1 MAKKLYR
8 SSAYNENEDEWTTT
22 HYQYPRHRD
31 FLIFFLG
38 WLSKILAIFVGPYGA
53 RMFKSIFKRKSI
65 LPLLL
70 IPVLFLGAC
79 SAFPKE
85 EDPEYSIVG
94 TWGMVSGLYKNAN
107 GTSVLYDR
115 LHEGMYY
122 SRYEFRENGTL
133 IQTQYLDI
141 ELYGTYEYDEPNSK
155 LIFGWE
161 PFDLMYDASVFFA
174 SANEMTITIESPLG
188 SLTQDFIRIEDQ

>member
-1 MAKKLYR
+1 
-8 SSAYNENEDEWTTT
+8 
-22 HYQYPRHRD
+22 
-31 FLIFFLG
+31 
-38 WLSKILAIFVGPYGA
+38 
-53 RMFKSIFKRKSI
+53 MFKSIFKRKAI

-79 SAFPKE
+79 SAFPKGE
-85 EDPEYSIVG
+85 EPEYSIVG
-94 TWGMVSGLYKNAN
+94 TWGMVSGLYKNVN

-122 SRYEFRENGTL
+122 SRYEFREDGTL
-133 IQTQYLDI
+133 IQTQYLGI
-141 ELYGTYEYDEPNSK
+141 ELYGRYEYDEPNSK

-174 SANEMTITIESPLG
+174 SADEMTITIEGPLG

>member
-1 MAKKLYR
+1 MFNGTIKKKV
-8 SSAYNENEDEWTTT
+8 
-22 HYQYPRHRD
+22 
-31 FLIFFLG
+31 I
-38 WLSKILAIFVGPYGA
+38 
-53 RMFKSIFKRKSI
+53 
-65 LPLLL
+65 LLL
-70 IPVLFLGAC
+70 LVIPVFFLGAC
-79 SAFPKE
+79 NGFSS
-85 EDPEYSIVG
+85 EDEPEYSIVG
-94 TWGMVSGLYKNAN
+94 TWGMVSGLFENTN
-107 GTSVLYDR
+107 GTSIQYDK

-141 ELYGTYEYDEPNSK
+141 ELYGIYEYDEPNSK